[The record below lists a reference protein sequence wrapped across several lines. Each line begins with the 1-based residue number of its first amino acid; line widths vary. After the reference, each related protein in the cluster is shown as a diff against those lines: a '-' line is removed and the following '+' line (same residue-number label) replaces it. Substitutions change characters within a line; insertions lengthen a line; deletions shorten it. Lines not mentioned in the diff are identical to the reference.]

1 MLLKDD
7 GTKASKKTCI
17 ILAKKSYLEPMTDLD
32 IPLDFRLVNLGLVLL
47 RLLAV
52 N

>member
-1 MLLKDD
+1 VILKED
-7 GTKASKKTCI
+7 GTKASKKTCSMFNKEI
-17 ILAKKSYLEPMTDLD
+17 YLEPLTDLD

>member
-1 MLLKDD
+1 MAPKLQKRSAAGL
-7 GTKASKKTCI
+7 T
-17 ILAKKSYLEPMTDLD
+17 KKSYLEPLTNQD
-32 IPLDFRLVNLGLVLL
+32 ITLDFGLVNLGLILL